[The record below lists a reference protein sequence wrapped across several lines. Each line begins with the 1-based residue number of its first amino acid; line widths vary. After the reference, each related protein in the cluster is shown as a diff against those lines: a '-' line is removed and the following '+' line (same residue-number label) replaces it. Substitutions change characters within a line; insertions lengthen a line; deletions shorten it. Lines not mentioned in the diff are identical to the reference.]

1 MENENPI
8 EVSISKSIQPTFD
21 SIQNLV
27 AAFINDLDVKKSSK
41 ETYSREMKQ
50 FIEYWYNN
58 LEGRINLTREDI
70 LNYKKYLT
78 EEKALSPLTV
88 SSYVLIVRKF
98 FEWLESKKGYPNI
111 AKGIKGAKR
120 AKGFRK
126 DPLVLHQI
134 KSLLSSIPRDSLKG
148 KRDYA
153 IINLLI
159 RTGLRTIEVVRA
171 DVSDIRQEGG
181 EAVLW
186 IQGKGREVK
195 DEFVVLTPDTLDP
208 IYDYLS
214 LRNVKSD
221 SEPLFASVSLRNN
234 NERLTTRSVSHIVK
248 TRLRN
253 AGINN
258 KRLTAHSLRHTAIT
272 LALQAGATIQEA
284 QALGRHSNINTT
296 LIYAHNVNRI
306 LNAPERKIDK
316 LLSSGDID

>member
-120 AKGFRK
+120 AKG
-126 DPLVLHQI
+126 LE
-134 KSLLSSIPRDSLKG
+134 
-148 KRDYA
+148 
-153 IINLLI
+153 
-159 RTGLRTIEVVRA
+159 RTL
-171 DVSDIRQEGG
+171 
-181 EAVLW
+181 
-186 IQGKGREVK
+186 
-195 DEFVVLTPDTLDP
+195 
-208 IYDYLS
+208 
-214 LRNVKSD
+214 
-221 SEPLFASVSLRNN
+221 
-234 NERLTTRSVSHIVK
+234 
-248 TRLRN
+248 
-253 AGINN
+253 
-258 KRLTAHSLRHTAIT
+258 
-272 LALQAGATIQEA
+272 
-284 QALGRHSNINTT
+284 
-296 LIYAHNVNRI
+296 
-306 LNAPERKIDK
+306 
-316 LLSSGDID
+316 